1 MNLSVCLSKQE
12 PRRYKHRGR
21 GVSQGGRR
29 HKEVERRSQM
39 CVTDTSEI
47 VWHQIQTRK
56 KPRLQLEH
64 SLDLAV
70 TNNRMQKS
78 IRI

>member
-1 MNLSVCLSKQE
+1 
-12 PRRYKHRGR
+12 
-21 GVSQGGRR
+21 
-29 HKEVERRSQM
+29 M

-70 TNNRMQKS
+70 TNNRQNAKKHQNIM
-78 IRI
+78 

>member
-1 MNLSVCLSKQE
+1 
-12 PRRYKHRGR
+12 
-21 GVSQGGRR
+21 
-29 HKEVERRSQM
+29 M

>member
-1 MNLSVCLSKQE
+1 MIPVQTTAVAR
-12 PRRYKHRGR
+12 RRYKHRGR

-70 TNNRMQKS
+70 TNNRQNAKKH
-78 IRI
+78 

>member
-1 MNLSVCLSKQE
+1 
-12 PRRYKHRGR
+12 
-21 GVSQGGRR
+21 
-29 HKEVERRSQM
+29 M

-70 TNNRMQKS
+70 TNNRQNAKVIS
-78 IRI
+78 